1 MSTQGSAP
9 SVVLPEELQ
18 QAISIGSA
26 KVSVLR
32 EEESKLAHSKIDL
45 EKDIARLEIR
55 RDEVIAET
63 RGLVDAKEE
72 AESELGMTEK
82 KLEDAKVVYGTLD
95 AELVVARKEISEA
108 RANTLVEGAKL
119 STIVSQAREAQSDL
133 DARHDAVKALEDEIE
148 ARKARIQSALAT
160 L

>member
-32 EEESKLAHSKIDL
+32 EEESKLAHSKVDL

-55 RDEVIAET
+55 RDEVITET

-72 AESELGMTEK
+72 AEAELGKIEK

-95 AELVVARKEISEA
+95 AELVIARKEISEA
-108 RANTLVEGAKL
+108 RANTLAEGAKL
-119 STIVSQAREAQSDL
+119 STIVAQAREAQVDL
-133 DARHDAVKALEDEIE
+133 DARRDAVKALEDEIE
-148 ARKARIQSALAT
+148 ARKARIQDALAT

>member
-1 MSTQGSAP
+1 MSAQGSAP

-72 AESELGMTEK
+72 AESELGKTEK

>member
-1 MSTQGSAP
+1 MSTQGTATA
-9 SVVLPEELQ
+9 VVLPEELQ

-32 EEESKLAHSKIDL
+32 EEESKLAHSKTDL

-72 AESELGMTEK
+72 AEAELGKTEK

-108 RANTLVEGAKL
+108 RANTLV
-119 STIVSQAREAQSDL
+119 
-133 DARHDAVKALEDEIE
+133 
-148 ARKARIQSALAT
+148 
-160 L
+160 

>member
-72 AESELGMTEK
+72 AESELGKTEK

>member
-32 EEESKLAHSKIDL
+32 EEESKLAHSKVDL

-72 AESELGMTEK
+72 AEVELGKTEK

-95 AELVVARKEISEA
+95 AELVIARKEISEA
-108 RANTLVEGAKL
+108 RANTLAEGAKL
-119 STIVSQAREAQSDL
+119 STIVAQAREAQVDL
-133 DARHDAVKALEDEIE
+133 DARRDAVKALEDEIE
-148 ARKARIQSALAT
+148 ARKARIQNALAT

>member
-1 MSTQGSAP
+1 MSTQGTVSA
-9 SVVLPEELQ
+9 VVLPEELQ

-32 EEESKLAHSKIDL
+32 EEESKLSHSKTDL

-63 RGLVDAKEE
+63 MALVTKKEDAE
-72 AESELGMTEK
+72 AELVKVGE

-108 RANTLVEGAKL
+108 RSSTIAEATKL
-119 STIVSQAREAQSDL
+119 STIVAQAREAQIDL
-133 DARHDAVKALEDEIE
+133 DARHDAVKALEADIE
-148 ARKARIQSALAT
+148 ARKARIQDALAT

>member
-1 MSTQGSAP
+1 MSTQGSAS
-9 SVVLPEELQ
+9 SVVLPEDLQ

-32 EEESKLAHSKIDL
+32 EEESKLAHSKTDL

-63 RGLVDAKEE
+63 RGLGEAKEE
-72 AESELGMTEK
+72 AEAELGKTEK
-82 KLEDAKVVYGTLD
+82 KLEDAKIVYGTLD

-108 RANTLVEGAKL
+108 RANTLVEASKL
-119 STIVSQAREAQSDL
+119 STIVSQAREAQVDL
-133 DARHDAVKALEDEIE
+133 DARKAAVKAIEDEIE
-148 ARKARIQSALAT
+148 ARKARIQNALAT

>member
-32 EEESKLAHSKIDL
+32 EEESKLEHSKIDL

-72 AESELGMTEK
+72 AESELGKTEK

-119 STIVSQAREAQSDL
+119 STIVPQAREAQSDL